1 MCGRRRLLPKT
12 YRLDSKLVES
22 IRLTRSGPDVVE
34 NEATATDADP
44 TNLDK
49 VLVATPLPAEP
60 SAYKPDSVPSSESF
74 HDDIMAPQAVLD
86 LIANGDFTVDEEV
99 EVESNLLQPQ
109 PTVANCNH
117 EVETIFL
124 PPDVNSAQIS
134 RSVNPRTAVTTYR
147 LLTYADIVPEKTKL
161 KDKKKRKSHQS
172 RKQKNVKKQD

>member
-1 MCGRRRLLPKT
+1 M
-12 YRLDSKLVES
+12 ES

-34 NEATATDADP
+34 NEATAPDADP
-44 TNLDK
+44 MTLDK

-86 LIANGDFTVDEEV
+86 LIANGDFTVDKEV

-109 PTVANCNH
+109 PTVAKCNH
-117 EVETIFL
+117 EVEAIFL
-124 PPDVNSAQIS
+124 PPDVNIAQIS

-147 LLTYADIVPEKTKL
+147 LLTYADIAAEKTKL
-161 KDKKKRKSHQS
+161 KDKKAIKAE
-172 RKQKNVKKQD
+172 NKKM